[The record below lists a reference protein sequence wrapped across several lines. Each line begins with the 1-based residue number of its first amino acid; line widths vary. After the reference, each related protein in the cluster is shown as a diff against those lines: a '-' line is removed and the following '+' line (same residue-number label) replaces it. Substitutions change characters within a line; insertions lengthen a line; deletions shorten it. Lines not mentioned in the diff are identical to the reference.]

1 MVECFPGDPGV
12 FVAALLNARTLQPGQ
27 AVYVEPGT
35 VHAYVRGTGVEVMT
49 NSDNVLRLGLTTKTV
64 AVDAALAA
72 LDVDAQP
79 HPCDPVEV
87 AGVRTYAPP
96 DAPFEVDLITDAG
109 TSRDGRVVP
118 GSSCACSGGVDVGGT
133 ALAPG
138 DGRPADRGRSGR
150 DACGSPGRRW
160 WPGGLVDA
168 VRQDGRVSTEGG
180 TKAVLAAL
188 VANLGIAIS
197 KFVAFVLTGSS
208 SMLSEA
214 IHSVA
219 DSANQVLLLVGGKRA
234 KRAADPTHQFGY
246 ARVRYVYAFV
256 VSIVLFLVGGIFSL
270 YEGFHKFTHPEEL
283 RDVGIA
289 IGVLLIAI
297 ALEAFSFRTAMR
309 EANKSRGRRSLFQF
323 VRDARQPELPV
334 VLLEDS
340 GALVGLVFALIG
352 VGMAT
357 VTGDAR
363 WDGLGAMA
371 VGTLLVVIA
380 VFLAFEMSS
389 MLVGESALP
398 EQEAAIRAALA
409 DTGMIDRVIHLK
421 TLHVGPDELLVAAKI
436 AIGGDDDAGNIA
448 RGIDEAEV
456 AIRAAVPSARYI
468 YLEPDL
474 DRSGSAPSEQP

>member
-1 MVECFPGDPGV
+1 M
-12 FVAALLNARTLQPGQ
+12 
-27 AVYVEPGT
+27 
-35 VHAYVRGTGVEVMT
+35 
-49 NSDNVLRLGLTTKTV
+49 
-64 AVDAALAA
+64 
-72 LDVDAQP
+72 
-79 HPCDPVEV
+79 
-87 AGVRTYAPP
+87 
-96 DAPFEVDLITDAG
+96 
-109 TSRDGRVVP
+109 
-118 GSSCACSGGVDVGGT
+118 
-133 ALAPG
+133 
-138 DGRPADRGRSGR
+138 
-150 DACGSPGRRW
+150 
-160 WPGGLVDA
+160 
-168 VRQDGRVSTEGG
+168 STEGG

-188 VANLGIAIS
+188 AANVGIAIS
-197 KFVAFVLTGSS
+197 KFVAFILTGSS

-219 DSANQVLLLVGGKRA
+219 DSTNQLLLLLGGKRA

-289 IGVLLIAI
+289 LAVLLIAI
-297 ALEAFSFRTAMR
+297 GLEAFSFRTAFK
-309 EANKSRGRRSLFQF
+309 ESNKSRGKRSLFRF
-323 VRDARQPELPV
+323 IRDARQPELPV
-334 VLLEDS
+334 VLLEDA
-340 GALVGLVFALIG
+340 GALVSLVFALIG

-357 VTGDAR
+357 LTGDAR

-398 EQEAAIRAALA
+398 EQDAAIRQALEA
-409 DTGMIDRVIHLK
+409 TDEVDRVIHLK

-436 AIGGDDDAGNIA
+436 AIGGEDDATTIA
-448 RGIDEAEV
+448 RGIDTAE
-456 AIRAAVPSARYI
+456 AAVRAVVPTARYI

-474 DRSGSAPSEQP
+474 DRSVSPPPVD